1 MNLEWYYT
9 FLLVAKY
16 QNYRKVAD
24 ELFITQTSVF
34 NHVKNLEKLVGV
46 NLVEQSGR
54 NIVLTE
60 AGKYFYPIAK
70 ETIDVY
76 EKGLNTI
83 KNMKSLYKTTLKVV
97 VSTYIDNYLLPKF
110 LPLFFENQPEI
121 NISTTVLDEHM
132 QQELME
138 EKYDIGI
145 DRIKPGNKKLQFKNV
160 CEGKIQLA
168 VPNVKEN
175 ETLHTEIEYFKKYRI
190 LSDNHPTYWE
200 DLKKVICKSYP
211 KANFISL
218 SSVRS
223 TEDLI
228 IANQGVSYL
237 PVYTVKGLN
246 QSKIKLIE
254 PKDIEAPVSF
264 TYLIW
269 KKNTPEIQAFNDLFE
284 DFVKKERGRLDL
296 Q

>member
-16 QNYRKVAD
+16 QNYRKAAN

-34 NHVKNLEKLVGV
+34 NHVKNLEQLAGV

-60 AGKYFYPIAK
+60 AGKYFYPFVK

-76 EKGLNTI
+76 EKGLNAI
-83 KNMKSLYKTTLKVV
+83 KNTQFMYKKTLKIV

-110 LPLFFENQPEI
+110 LPLFFEKEPEI
-121 NISTTVLDEHM
+121 GISTTVLDEHM
-132 QQELME
+132 QQELIE

-145 DRIKPGNKKLQFKNV
+145 DRIKPGIKKLQFKNI

-175 ETLHTEIEYFKKYRI
+175 ENLHTEIEYFQKYRI
-190 LSDNHPTYWE
+190 LSDNHPAYWE
-200 DLKKVICKSYP
+200 DLKNKICKVYSE
-211 KANFISL
+211 ANFISL

-237 PVYTVKGLN
+237 PVYIVKGLN

-254 PKDIEAPVSF
+254 PQNIEAPVSF

-269 KKNTPEIQAFNDLFE
+269 KKDTPEIQAFNNLFE
-284 DFVKKERGRLDL
+284 DFVKKEREKLN
-296 Q
+296 